1 MAGGWHHWTMTLAT
15 PPASAIAA
23 TPSADLRVEVA
34 VVGAGPVGGLVA
46 ALLAGAGLSVAVIEA
61 AAPETLCRPASD
73 GRAIAV
79 ALSAKRALAAA
90 GLWEVMAPAAEP
102 ILDIRVTDG
111 ASPLFL
117 HYDHTQV
124 GDEPLGWIV
133 ENEIIKAAS
142 LARLRVLHGV
152 TLLAPARVAEWRYGA
167 GGAEAVL
174 ADGRRVRAALVVA
187 ADGRAS
193 PTRAAAGIGVDR
205 WDYRQS
211 GIVCAIAHQ
220 HPHEGV
226 AHEHFL
232 PAGPFAILPMTNN
245 RSGIVWTETSAAAPA
260 IVAQSEADFLG
271 ELGARVGGFLG
282 DIALASPRFSYPL
295 SLQMA
300 RRITAPRLALVGDAA
315 HGMHPIAGQGLNI
328 GIRDAAA
335 LAEAVVDTRRL
346 GLDPGGPA
354 VLERYGRWRRFDTLL
369 MLAATDGLNRLF
381 SNAIPPVRLARDL
394 GLAAVNRLPAVKR
407 HFMRHAMGLVGDLPR
422 VLRGETL

>member
-1 MAGGWHHWTMTLAT
+1 MSID
-15 PPASAIAA
+15 PPLSSAAA
-23 TPSADLRVEVA
+23 ALTVEVA
-34 VVGAGPVGGLVA
+34 VVGAGPVGSLVA
-46 ALLAGAGLSVAVIEA
+46 ALLAGCGLTVAVIEA
-61 AAPETLCRPASD
+61 AEPEILCRPASD
-73 GRAIAV
+73 GRAIAI

-90 GLWEVMAPAAEP
+90 GLWELMADAAEP

-133 ENEIIKAAS
+133 ENEIIKTAS
-142 LARLRVLHGV
+142 LTRLAALPGV

-167 GGAEAVL
+167 GGAEAILV
-174 ADGRRVRAALVVA
+174 DGRQVRAALVVA

-193 PTRAAAGIGVDR
+193 PTRAAAGIGIDR
-205 WDYRQS
+205 WDYHQS
-211 GIVCAIAHQ
+211 GIVCAIAHER
-220 HPHEGV
+220 PHDGV

-232 PAGPFAILPMTNN
+232 PAGPFAILPMTHN
-245 RSGIVWTETSAAAPA
+245 RSGIVWTESSAAAPA
-260 IVAQSEADFLG
+260 IVAQSDADFLA
-271 ELGARVGGFLG
+271 ELASRTGSFLG
-282 DIALASPRFSYPL
+282 RVELSSPRFSYPL

-335 LAEAVVDTRRL
+335 LAEAVVDVRRL
-346 GLDPGGPA
+346 GLDPGSPA
-354 VLERYGRWRRFDTLL
+354 VLERYGRWRRFDTLV

-381 SNAIPPVRLARDL
+381 SNAVPPLRLARDL

-422 VLRGETL
+422 VLRGERL